1 MNYFLR
7 WEGKDTNGKY
17 IKGEL
22 RVKPKIAEPL
32 LSQLIILKVGQT
44 IIKEV
49 KGVGGEE
56 K

>member
-22 RVKPKIAEPL
+22 RIKPKLAEPL
-32 LSQLIILKVGQT
+32 LSQLIVLKVGE
-44 IIKEV
+44 IVLKKV
-49 KGVGGEE
+49 KKVGEQ